1 MTLKKLKIVFQWD
14 QQKCLKKN
22 EKHLNSLLITAYF
35 TDKHGFSFEVFGNM
49 WLQQNNG
56 LDMGNTYLTNKAC
69 IQFISFV
76 REGFRLSDG
85 STDAWVLEEEA
96 MYVRYI
102 LNGSALTQFSVVKN
116 PDKASAPGKL
126 KFFNELLLG
135 LK

>member
-1 MTLKKLKIVFQWD
+1 
-14 QQKCLKKN
+14 
-22 EKHLNSLLITAYF
+22 
-35 TDKHGFSFEVFGNM
+35 
-49 WLQQNNG
+49 
-56 LDMGNTYLTNKAC
+56 MGNTYLTNKAC
-69 IQFISFV
+69 IQSISFV

-85 STDAWVLEEEA
+85 STDALVLEEEA